1 MNIKQINDTIPITAF
16 LGDQGIQPTH
26 KKGNDWW
33 YFSPIR
39 EPEQSP
45 SFKVNTVL
53 NRWYDHGTGE
63 GGKLFDL
70 ALRIYK
76 TNALEETIQRI
87 TDHFSFSKA
96 TESTPVHLGK
106 LIETI
111 NHPSANEADHNSSKV
126 RILDVQP
133 IGRNE
138 YLTNYLKQR
147 GIRLKTAK
155 PYCREVT
162 FSIEMKKY
170 QAIGFE
176 NSSGGFELRNP
187 CFKGSSSP
195 KDFTFIDQGTKSLC
209 LLEGFMDFLSL
220 LELRPHLHPKT
231 NFMVLNSVAL
241 SAKSLHVLER
251 HSSVFLFLDRDQAG
265 RNTTEKLL
273 NSGINGID
281 ASHFYKDYKDVN
293 ELLMARQ
300 KQSISI
306 GRKPGHL

>member
-1 MNIKQINDTIPITAF
+1 MNIKQINDVIPIISF
-16 LGDQGIQPTH
+16 LGKQGFQPTH

-33 YFSPIR
+33 YISPIR
-39 EPEQSP
+39 DAEQAP
-45 SFKVNTVL
+45 SFKVNTEL
-53 NRWYDHGTGE
+53 NRWYDHGSGE

-70 ALRIYK
+70 ALKLYK

-87 TDHFSFSKA
+87 TDLFSFSKA
-96 TESTPVHLGK
+96 TEPSPVHLGK
-106 LIETI
+106 LLGKI
-111 NHPSANEADHNSSKV
+111 NQPPPNEADNNSTKV

-133 IGRNE
+133 IGQNE
-138 YLTNYLKQR
+138 YLTNYLSQR

-162 FSIEMKKY
+162 FSIDSKKY

-176 NSSGGFELRNP
+176 NNSGGFELRNP
-187 CFKGSSSP
+187 WFKGSSSP
-195 KDFTFIDQGTKSLC
+195 KDLTFFDQGTKSIC

-220 LELRPHLHPKT
+220 LELRPHLQPNT
-231 NFMVLNSVAL
+231 NFMILNSVAL
-241 SAKSLHVLER
+241 TTKSLHVLER
-251 HSSVFLFLDRDQAG
+251 HKAVFLFLDRDKAG

-273 NSGINGID
+273 DGEINGID
-281 ASHFYKDYKDVN
+281 ASFFYKDYKDVN

-300 KQSISI
+300 KQAISI

>member
-1 MNIKQINDTIPITAF
+1 MNIKQINDSIPITAF
-16 LGDQGIQPTH
+16 LGKHGIQPTH

-33 YFSPIR
+33 YISPIR
-39 EPEQSP
+39 DNEQAP
-45 SFKVNTVL
+45 SFKVNTDL

-87 TDHFSFSKA
+87 TDLFSFSKA
-96 TESTPVHLGK
+96 TTSNPVILGRLLEKINQPTGNEGDPNST
-106 LIETI
+106 
-111 NHPSANEADHNSSKV
+111 KV

-133 IGRNE
+133 LGQNE
-138 YLTNYLKQR
+138 YLANYLNQR

-176 NSSGGFELRNP
+176 NNSGGFELRNSW
-187 CFKGSSSP
+187 FKGSSSP
-195 KDFTFIDQGTKSLC
+195 KDITFFDQGAKSIC

-220 LELRPHLHPKT
+220 LELRPQLNPKT
-231 NFMVLNSVAL
+231 NFLVLNSVAL
-241 SAKSLHVLER
+241 SAKSQHVLER
-251 HSSVFLFLDRDQAG
+251 HTAVFLFLDRDTAG
-265 RNTTEKLL
+265 KNTTEKLL

-281 ASHFYKDYKDVN
+281 ASHFYKDHKDVN

-300 KQSISI
+300 KQPVSI

>member
-1 MNIKQINDTIPITAF
+1 MNIRQINDSIPIIAF
-16 LGDQGIQPTH
+16 LGKQGIQPTF

-33 YFSPIR
+33 YISPIR
-39 EPEQSP
+39 DPEQAP
-45 SFKVNTVL
+45 SFKVNTDL

-76 TNALEETIQRI
+76 TNALQETILRI
-87 TDHFSFSKA
+87 TDLFSFSKA
-96 TESTPVHLGK
+96 TTSKPVILGK
-106 LIETI
+106 LLEKI
-111 NHPSANEADHNSSKV
+111 NQPLAIEADPNSTKV

-133 IGRNE
+133 LGQNE
-138 YLTNYLKQR
+138 YLNNYINQR
-147 GIRLKTAK
+147 GIRLKNAK

-162 FSIEMKKY
+162 FSIENKKY

-176 NSSGGFELRNP
+176 NNSGGFELRNP
-187 CFKGSSSP
+187 WFKGSSSP
-195 KDFTFIDQGTKSLC
+195 KDFTFLDQGAKSIC

-220 LELRPHLHPKT
+220 LELRPQLHQKT

-241 SAKSLHVLER
+241 STKALYVLER
-251 HSSVFLFLDRDQAG
+251 HTAVFLFLDQDQAG
-265 RNTTEKLL
+265 RTTAEKLL

-281 ASHFYKDYKDVN
+281 ASHFYKDHKDVN

-300 KQSISI
+300 KQPVSI